1 MVEQVQLA
9 SSTTACVEHEIGN
22 TESPTSHLRMATF
35 LLYVI
40 VPLKLTECLG
50 PEVCEGVPTLFSSN
64 TQPLT
69 R

>member
-35 LLYVI
+35 LLYVT
-40 VPLKLTECLG
+40 VPLKLT
-50 PEVCEGVPTLFSSN
+50 EVCEGVPTLFSSN